1 MKQDTLDSIMN
12 KCKSH
17 KPLTIDEYDKLG
29 KTLNLLYGDLNNAD
43 DFDMVIDYPM
53 NFIYAIFG
61 EHKQVAI
68 NDEKSVKEVES
79 NIDYILCNLMEAR
92 EANVL
97 RMRFKGKLS
106 LDEVAKILDLTRE
119 RVRQI
124 EARALRKMRHPSR
137 AKAIF
142 APYRL
147 SQEIKERTE
156 VLDKKNL
163 ELAGLITKCLD
174 QIDTLSK
181 ALDSVGIKV
190 STEKPN
196 TYVTTLARNINEFEF
211 SVRAYNCMKRVGIN
225 TIGDLTEK
233 TEEEMRQVRNL
244 GRLGLQEIKDKLTSL
259 GLKFMT
265 EEERKEHPIHTR
277 AEIKNICENCDYDYH
292 GECRNEFVWCD
303 SCENGCVNYRNM
315 NECDVDDDDEPNLY
329 LCESCSAF
337 KGKNK
342 KCTAGHLCNVELEG
356 CKDYVQHPYY

>member
-29 KTLNLLYGDLNNAD
+29 KTLNLLYGDLNNSD

-53 NFIYAIFG
+53 NLIYTVFG

-68 NDEKSVKEVES
+68 NDEKSIKEVES

-106 LDEVAKILDLTRE
+106 LDEVAKILDLTKE

-142 APYRL
+142 SPYRL

-156 VLDKKNL
+156 VLDQKNK

-174 QIDTLSK
+174 QIDVLSK

-211 SVRAYNCMKRVGIN
+211 SVRAYNCMKRAGIN

-244 GRLGLQEIKDKLTSL
+244 GSRGLQEIKDKLTSL
-259 GLKFMT
+259 GLRFMT

-277 AEIKNICENCDYDYH
+277 DEIKDTCEDCDYYYH
-292 GECRNEFVWCD
+292 DECRNEFVWCD
-303 SCENGCVNYRNM
+303 SCENGCVNFREYSGID
-315 NECDVDDDDEPNLY
+315 C
-329 LCESCSAF
+329 
-337 KGKNK
+337 
-342 KCTAGHLCNVELEG
+342 
-356 CKDYVQHPYY
+356 

>member
-17 KPLTIDEYDKLG
+17 KPLTIEEYDKLG
-29 KTLNLLYGDLNNAD
+29 KTLNLLYGDLNNSD
-43 DFDMVIDYPM
+43 DFDIQLDYPI
-53 NFIYAIFG
+53 NLIFCIFG

-163 ELAGLITKCLD
+163 ELARLITKCLD

-181 ALDSVGIKV
+181 ALDGVGIKV

-211 SVRAYNCMKRVGIN
+211 SVRAYNCMKRAGIN

-259 GLKFMT
+259 GLRFMT
-265 EEERKEHPIHTR
+265 DEERKENPIHTR
-277 AEIKNICENCDYDYH
+277 NEIKDICKNCEYDYH

-303 SCENGCVNYRNM
+303 SCENGCANFREYSGID
-315 NECDVDDDDEPNLY
+315 C
-329 LCESCSAF
+329 
-337 KGKNK
+337 
-342 KCTAGHLCNVELEG
+342 
-356 CKDYVQHPYY
+356 

>member
-1 MKQDTLDSIMN
+1 MKKDILDSIIN

-29 KTLNLLYGDLNNAD
+29 KTLNLLYGNLNNTD
-43 DFDMVIDYPM
+43 DFDIVIDYPM
-53 NFIYAIFG
+53 NLIYAVFG

-79 NIDYILCNLMEAR
+79 NIDYILCNLMEAK

-124 EARALRKMRHPSR
+124 ETRALRKMRHPSR

-156 VLDKKNL
+156 ILNQKNK
-163 ELAGLITKCLD
+163 ELADNITKCLD

-190 STEKPN
+190 VTEKPN

-211 SVRAYNCMKRVGIN
+211 SVRAYNCMKRAGIN

-265 EEERKEHPIHTR
+265 DEERKENPIHTR
-277 AEIKNICENCDYDYH
+277 DEIKDVCKNCEYDYH
-292 GECRNEFVWCD
+292 GECRNKFVWCD
-303 SCENGCVNYRNM
+303 SCEDGCVNYRNAD
-315 NECDVDDDDEPNLY
+315 ECDVD
-329 LCESCSAF
+329 C
-337 KGKNK
+337 
-342 KCTAGHLCNVELEG
+342 
-356 CKDYVQHPYY
+356 

>member
-1 MKQDTLDSIMN
+1 MKQDTLESIMN

-29 KTLNLLYGDLNNAD
+29 KTLNLLYGDLNNSD
-43 DFDMVIDYPM
+43 NFDMVIDYPM
-53 NFIYAIFG
+53 NLIYAIFG

-68 NDEKSVKEVES
+68 NDEKSIKEVEN
-79 NIDYILCNLMEAR
+79 NIEYILWNLMEAR

-156 VLDKKNL
+156 VLDQKNK
-163 ELAGLITKCLD
+163 ELAGLITQCLD

-190 STEKPN
+190 VTEKPN

-211 SVRAYNCMKRVGIN
+211 SVRAYNCMKRAGIN

-244 GRLGLQEIKDKLTSL
+244 GSRGLQEIKDKLTSL
-259 GLKFMT
+259 GLRFMT
-265 EEERKEHPIHTR
+265 DEERKEHPIHTR
-277 AEIKNICENCDYDYH
+277 DEIKDICKNCDYDYH

-303 SCENGCVNYRNM
+303 SCEDGCVNYR
-315 NECDVDDDDEPNLY
+315 EYSGIDC
-329 LCESCSAF
+329 
-337 KGKNK
+337 
-342 KCTAGHLCNVELEG
+342 
-356 CKDYVQHPYY
+356 